1 MRYIKDI
8 LVEKAILH
16 VVDVNADEAIL
27 TTKNLD
33 INEDV
38 EEFVRKHVVKSL
50 NDEET
55 FTARFLSA
63 DVTVAKLVQ
72 SVIDDTENFIQSS
85 QDLTKRMFDLI
96 KKTEIPSGD
105 MLFVQYI
112 SDDQRC
118 FGIMKLD
125 YQMSYMHD
133 ITFNEEELHIGL
145 ISQEVGLPSVG
156 QRLKKCVFF
165 TKAPESELEM
175 IVVDKKQKLE
185 ESNENYFV
193 EKYLEAVVISDDTD
207 KTRRFR
213 ATIEKWS
220 KKNLTDDIT
229 AATDVRETIND
240 MLLENKSVDINQVV
254 NNVLESRP
262 NERESLAEAIHD
274 AGYRDGSSFEVDR
287 QWVDKKMKSK
297 HIKTD
302 TGITIRGEFELFRDN
317 HKFVVKNNG
326 DGTVDYIIK
335 NVRNVVE
342 R

>member
-55 FTARFLSA
+55 FTARFLSSE
-63 DVTVAKLVQ
+63 VEVSKLVQ
-72 SVIDDTENFIQSS
+72 SVIDDTENFIKSS
-85 QDLTKRMFDLI
+85 QELTKIMFNLI
-96 KKTEIPSGD
+96 KKSEIPSGD

-125 YQMSYMHD
+125 YQMSYIHD
-133 ITFNEEELHIGL
+133 ITFNEEELYIGL

-185 ESNENYFV
+185 EHNENYFV

-213 ATIEKWS
+213 ATIEKWA
-220 KKNLTDDIT
+220 KKNLSDDIT
-229 AATDVRETIND
+229 SATEVRETIND

-262 NERESLAEAIHD
+262 NDRESLSEAINN
-274 AGYRDGSSFEVDR
+274 AGYRDGSSFDVDK
-287 QWVDKKMKSK
+287 QWIDKKMKSK
-297 HIKTD
+297 NIKTD
-302 TGITIRGEFELFRDN
+302 TGITIRGDFDLFRDS
-317 HKFVVKNNG
+317 HKFVVKSNG
-326 DGTVDYIIK
+326 DGSVDYIIK

-342 R
+342 K